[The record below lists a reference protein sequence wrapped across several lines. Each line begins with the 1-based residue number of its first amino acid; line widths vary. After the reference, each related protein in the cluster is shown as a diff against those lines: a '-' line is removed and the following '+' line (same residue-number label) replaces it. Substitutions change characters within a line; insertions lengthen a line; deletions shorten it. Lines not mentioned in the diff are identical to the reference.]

1 MMRNSK
7 SSLLRALDLL
17 DAFRAGADE
26 FTLTELANM
35 TGVPKTTTHRM
46 VADLIEWGALER
58 TPTGLRLGI
67 RLFELGHLVPVQR
80 GLRDVALPYLQD
92 LYETTHQTVNLA
104 VRDGQDVVYVEKLV
118 SRGRLVPHSRAGGR
132 LPLHCT
138 ALGKAILA
146 FSPPEVVD
154 EVIAAGLRPITS
166 KSITDAARLHRD
178 LAAIRERRV
187 AFDVEESRLGMFC
200 AASPLVTPKRA
211 VVGAMSITG
220 MDSMSTARRF
230 APAVLTAA
238 LSLSRHLTT

>member
-1 MMRNSK
+1 MRTTQ
-7 SSLLRALDLL
+7 SSLLRALHLL
-17 DAFRAGADE
+17 DAFRPGVDE
-26 FTLTELANM
+26 LTLGDLARH
-35 TGVPKTTTHRM
+35 TGVPKTTAHRM
-46 VADLIEWGALER
+46 VADLVEWGALER
-58 TPTGLRLGI
+58 TPTGLRLGM
-67 RLFELGHLVPVQR
+67 RLFELGHLVPAQR
-80 GLRDVALPYLQD
+80 GLRDLALPYLED

-104 VRDGQDVVYVEKLV
+104 VRHGNEIVYVEKLV
-118 SRGRLVPHSRAGGR
+118 SRGRLVPHSRTGGR

-146 FSPPEVVD
+146 FSPPHVVD

-166 KSITDAARLHRD
+166 KSITDAARLLSD

-200 AASPLVTPKRA
+200 AASPLVNAKR
-211 VVGAMSITG
+211 VPVGALSITG

-238 LSLSRHLTT
+238 LSLSRRLDA